1 MQDLTLVA
9 CSRCLLVGLESVT
22 NPANLMRFA
31 PGDVVTLLG
40 KVHPMPRIG
49 QIAVHQQFV
58 SGKIR
63 RPM

>member
-1 MQDLTLVA
+1 
-9 CSRCLLVGLESVT
+9 VGLESVT